1 MIYVDETI
9 IPTKGKYRNQKT
21 PFRMISNVLIKLTK
35 TEKTYIDI
43 FI

>member
-21 PFRMISNVLIKLTK
+21 PFRMTSKVKLTK
-35 TEKTYIDI
+35 TKKTYIDI

>member
-21 PFRMISNVLIKLTK
+21 PFRIISKDDQINK
-35 TEKTYIDI
+35 E
-43 FI
+43 